1 MQAHSPLMPSNQSGH
16 VVMTTDLTN
25 GNVTSGKQ
33 KPRRKYAYPTKKAY
47 FRVTNRKLNQNERN
61 KDTH

>member
-1 MQAHSPLMPSNQSGH
+1 MPSNRSGH

-25 GNVTSGKQ
+25 GKVPSGKQ
-33 KPRRKYAYPTKKAY
+33 KPRQKYAYPTKKAY
-47 FRVTNRKLNQNERN
+47 FRVTNRTLNQNERN

>member
-1 MQAHSPLMPSNQSGH
+1 MPSNQSGH

-25 GNVTSGKQ
+25 GKVPLWEAETTPKVRLSH
-33 KPRRKYAYPTKKAY
+33 KKAY

>member
-1 MQAHSPLMPSNQSGH
+1 MPSNQSGH
-16 VVMTTDLTN
+16 VVMTTDPMN
-25 GNVTSGKQ
+25 GKVPFEQQ
-33 KPRRKYAYPTKKAY
+33 KPFRKYAYPIKKAY